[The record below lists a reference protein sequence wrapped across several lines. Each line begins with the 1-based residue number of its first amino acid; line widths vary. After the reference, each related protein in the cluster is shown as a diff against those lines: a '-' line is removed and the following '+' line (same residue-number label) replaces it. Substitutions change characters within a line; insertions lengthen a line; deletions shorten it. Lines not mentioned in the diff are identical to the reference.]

1 MQPDTIATATLI
13 SLFWHVLVHANR
25 LQQFCL
31 FGGHN
36 FWRIWFSARTFQG
49 NLCLFLTLNLFSPLQ
64 IYPAMDMDS
73 ANSVVLQALT
83 QATSQDTAVLKPAEE
98 QLRQWETQPGFY
110 SVLLVRNDVQ
120 YLTTRCLKP
129 FFKCAICNIVDAF
142 TLSKMVI
149 NCLIDM
155 RFYEAVLQASFVID
169 ITCPAAS
176 HIPVNIRF
184 LLRILDEYHI
194 LTDVKNMGDHRQKH
208 SILTVCPSSTH
219 NWRPH
224 ICRLW

>member
-1 MQPDTIATATLI
+1 MLSKKKLEDGARHNNNNNINSNE
-13 SLFWHVLVHANR
+13 SLFWHILVHANR

-31 FGGHN
+31 FGGHFFGWNN

-73 ANSVVLQALT
+73 ANSVVLRALT

-110 SVLLVRNDVQ
+110 SVLLVRIDVQ

-129 FFKCAICNIVDAF
+129 FLNVQYVIY

-149 NCLIDM
+149 NCLCCLIDK
-155 RFYEAVLQASFVID
+155 RFYQA
-169 ITCPAAS
+169 
-176 HIPVNIRF
+176 
-184 LLRILDEYHI
+184 IL
-194 LTDVKNMGDHRQKH
+194 
-208 SILTVCPSSTH
+208 
-219 NWRPH
+219 
-224 ICRLW
+224 